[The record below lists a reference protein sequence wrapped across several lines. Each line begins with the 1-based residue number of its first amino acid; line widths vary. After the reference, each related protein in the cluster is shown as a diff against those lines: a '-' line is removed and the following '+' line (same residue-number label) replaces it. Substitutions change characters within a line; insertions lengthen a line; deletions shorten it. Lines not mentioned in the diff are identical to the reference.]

1 MQRDWTK
8 ITLDEML
15 SLGIWRRADQPATV
29 YHLTDRANL
38 DSIIA
43 DGMIKTGHDYIC
55 WFFESIENMWV
66 YLDATGALLHG
77 RDYNDYD
84 GKVHHAEPLD
94 PAQTVLLKLSPRY
107 PEPMAWYKEFSKWVD
122 RGLPIK
128 VTNGTIITDGP
139 DYEELREKQ
148 RAFDN
153 SRIAHYRP
161 MKFKKSFEVIALSDL
176 IEKRAAT

>member
-1 MQRDWTK
+1 MQRDMTK
-8 ITLDEML
+8 ISLDEML
-15 SLGIWRRADQPATV
+15 SLGIWRRVDQPATV

-84 GKVHHAEPLD
+84 GKVHHVEPLD

-107 PEPMAWYKEFSKWVD
+107 PEPMAWYKEFTPDID
-122 RGLPIK
+122 RRQFVTQDGKPIADEK
-128 VTNGTIITDGP
+128 A
-139 DYEELREKQ
+139 EELREKQ

-161 MKFKKSFEVIALSDL
+161 MKFKRAFEVIEMSTL
-176 IEKRAAT
+176 IEGRPPA